1 MWLNA
6 FVYAI
11 IKTKG
16 HTEKEEVRW
25 KALFEGKRC
34 FTMKRSLAYLLVLC
48 MVMGI
53 LPTTAFAGEAVPATV
68 MISDSGDYTI
78 TKETAAPIVIEN
90 GAAPTITLNRVEIQ
104 ASDTSAITVKAGA
117 SLTLIV
123 EGSNVLTG
131 ADGFAGICVEPAYDS
146 DGNYIEENS
155 GKLTISGTGNLTVTG
170 GNGDLVG
177 DAFGG
182 GAGIG
187 GNGQNFD
194 GQQSGVDFGTIVIAE
209 SFNGTLDAAGG
220 QDSESSYGGGASI
233 GTGGCNA
240 GENYWWGTIFGSIA
254 IYNGSINARS
264 GGSGAGIG
272 GGSGA
277 GDGTIESKV
286 AVRIA
291 GGDIHA
297 TGGTLGAGIGGGGL
311 CDGGL
316 VTITGGIIKAEA
328 GPADGPMGAAGIG
341 GGNDASIAEVIIT
354 GGEVTAAAAGGAAG
368 IGGGTNTSYG
378 LHYGDMDGARSE
390 GKIGKISISG
400 ADTVVYAYGGTGQGY
415 YGSHG
420 GAGIGAGYPTGNDNR
435 SVAFDISITDGVEVN
450 AYGGYH
456 AQAIGYGY
464 RPGSGDNFYTGYGI
478 LLELDD
484 TVKLWAMNA
493 DGFLPALV
501 KTTVYE
507 ETPITYSSS
516 ETYLVCYENAAAV
529 DSTVKATGYLKLGRD
544 ASENGETELGWDYA
558 EGKLS
563 VEGTEIRSLDQLT
576 GNWATIYSTPKV
588 VVTYDLAGGTGADG
602 ADYSEQRVA
611 PGSLITLAAAPEKSG
626 HVFIGWS
633 DGEETYGPGMS
644 FTVSEDLTLT
654 AQWAAC
660 YTLRYESNGGTSYP
674 DEQYTS
680 GMTVVLDK
688 IPIREGYTFTGWYAD
703 EELTQKLERIEITG
717 SKTVYAGW
725 EITIVP
731 DWLEGKDHYTYVIGY
746 TDGTVKPETSISRA
760 ETATIFFRLLKAEI
774 RDENLTTENSFAD
787 VKPGMWYNT
796 AVSTMAELGIL
807 KGRDTGNFDPDV
819 PITRAEF
826 AAICA
831 RFSENKA
838 SGTSGFTDISGHWAE
853 EEIVKAASLGWIQ
866 GYGDGTFAPDKYIT
880 RAEAMKLIN
889 RVLCRIPENEDDLL
903 GDMRVWPDN
912 QPGAWY
918 YLDVQEATNSHDYTR
933 KGEIYETWTGLTD
946 DPDWS
951 KYQN

>member
-34 FTMKRSLAYLLVLC
+34 FTMKRSLAYLLILC

-90 GAAPTITLNRVEIQ
+90 GAAPTVTLNRVEIQ

-146 DGNYIEENS
+146 NGNYIEESS

-220 QDSESSYGGGASI
+220 QDSESSYGGGAGI

-240 GENYWWGTIFGSIA
+240 GEDYWWGTIFGSIA

-415 YGSHG
+415 SGSYG
-420 GAGIGAGYPTGNDNR
+420 GAGIGAGYPTGNNNR

-544 ASENGETELGWDYA
+544 AGENGETELGWDYA

-633 DGEETYGPGMS
+633 DGEETYGPGVS

-725 EITIVP
+725 EVTIVP

-787 VKPGMWYNT
+787 VKPGVWYNT

>member
-1 MWLNA
+1 M
-6 FVYAI
+6 
-11 IKTKG
+11 
-16 HTEKEEVRW
+16 
-25 KALFEGKRC
+25 
-34 FTMKRSLAYLLVLC
+34 
-48 MVMGI
+48 
-53 LPTTAFAGEAVPATV
+53 
-68 MISDSGDYTI
+68 
-78 TKETAAPIVIEN
+78 
-90 GAAPTITLNRVEIQ
+90 
-104 ASDTSAITVKAGA
+104 
-117 SLTLIV
+117 
-123 EGSNVLTG
+123 
-131 ADGFAGICVEPAYDS
+131 
-146 DGNYIEENS
+146 
-155 GKLTISGTGNLTVTG
+155 
-170 GNGDLVG
+170 
-177 DAFGG
+177 
-182 GAGIG
+182 
-187 GNGQNFD
+187 
-194 GQQSGVDFGTIVIAE
+194 
-209 SFNGTLDAAGG
+209 
-220 QDSESSYGGGASI
+220 
-233 GTGGCNA
+233 
-240 GENYWWGTIFGSIA
+240 
-254 IYNGSINARS
+254 
-264 GGSGAGIG
+264 
-272 GGSGA
+272 
-277 GDGTIESKV
+277 
-286 AVRIA
+286 
-291 GGDIHA
+291 
-297 TGGTLGAGIGGGGL
+297 
-311 CDGGL
+311 
-316 VTITGGIIKAEA
+316 
-328 GPADGPMGAAGIG
+328 
-341 GGNDASIAEVIIT
+341 
-354 GGEVTAAAAGGAAG
+354 
-368 IGGGTNTSYG
+368 
-378 LHYGDMDGARSE
+378 
-390 GKIGKISISG
+390 
-400 ADTVVYAYGGTGQGY
+400 
-415 YGSHG
+415 
-420 GAGIGAGYPTGNDNR
+420 
-435 SVAFDISITDGVEVN
+435 
-450 AYGGYH
+450 
-456 AQAIGYGY
+456 
-464 RPGSGDNFYTGYGI
+464 
-478 LLELDD
+478 
-484 TVKLWAMNA
+484 
-493 DGFLPALV
+493 
-501 KTTVYE
+501 
-507 ETPITYSSS
+507 
-516 ETYLVCYENAAAV
+516 
-529 DSTVKATGYLKLGRD
+529 
-544 ASENGETELGWDYA
+544 
-558 EGKLS
+558 
-563 VEGTEIRSLDQLT
+563 
-576 GNWATIYSTPKV
+576 
-588 VVTYDLAGGTGADG
+588 VTYDLAGGTGADG

-633 DGEETYGPGMS
+633 DGEETYGPGVS

-725 EITIVP
+725 EVTIVP

-787 VKPGMWYNT
+787 VKPGVWYNT